1 MDFKFLLDF
10 ILKFVEYIASFCNS
24 VLNFFNQSIDL
35 SILKVVS
42 PILSQFFISDLGLF
56 FGSIPLYV
64 LLFGSGVILI
74 LALNILKF
82 FASIL
87 DSINP
92 FG

>member
-10 ILKFVEYIASFCNS
+10 ILQFVDYISSFCNS

-35 SILKVVS
+35 SFLEVVS
-42 PILSQFFISDLGLF
+42 PILSNFFINDLGLN
-56 FGSIPLYV
+56 FGAIPLYV
-64 LLFGSGVILI
+64 LLFGGGVILI
-74 LALNILKF
+74 LVLNIFKF